1 MATRVYLHVGTPKT
15 GTTFLQE
22 VLWSQ
27 VDEVNRQR
35 VLLPGSAFQDHY
47 LACMD
52 VVGNYEKAPR
62 AEGAWESL
70 VAECASWKGD
80 ALISHELFAGCVA
93 EHIARMVTDLEKV
106 CDEVHVVVTARDLAR
121 QIPAE
126 WQEHLKHRST
136 LTLEQFLDAVRTRG
150 HQASWFW
157 LVQDVADLAR
167 RWAEHVPPE
176 RIHVV
181 TVPASGTGP
190 DVLWGRFAATVGLEP
205 DSFSLEVSNPNSSVG
220 VEQAELLRRLNVE
233 LDHRLDRRGAYPV
246 LVKDQLVHQ
255 FLARREGAKIQLTRE
270 AWDFATER
278 SRVMAEEL
286 AGLGVDVAGALEELV
301 PSGVGA
307 GSDELA
313 VAETDQLLVEA
324 VASLAAVLETY
335 DATRARLHREI
346 AQLRHN
352 PPIDP
357 EAHPVRRALVR
368 ASRRWPLVNRAK
380 HAYKRR
386 VQRS

>member
-1 MATRVYLHVGTPKT
+1 MASRVFMHVGTPKT

-27 VDEVNRQR
+27 VDKVRGQR
-35 VLLPGSAFQDHY
+35 VLMPGSAFQDHY

-62 AEGAWESL
+62 AEGTWEGM
-70 VAECASWKGD
+70 VADCASWKAD
-80 ALISHELFAGCVA
+80 VLISHELFAGCVE

-136 LTLEQFLDAVRTRG
+136 LTLEQFLDAVRNRR
-150 HQASWFW
+150 QRASWFW

-167 RWAEHVPPE
+167 RWADFVPAE

-181 TVPASGTGP
+181 TVPPSGTAP
-190 DVLWGRFAATVGLEP
+190 DVLWGRFASTVGLEP
-205 DSFSLEVSNPNSSVG
+205 DAFSLEVSNPNSSVG
-220 VEQAELLRRLNVE
+220 VEQAELLRRLNSE
-233 LDHRLDRRGAYPV
+233 LGERLDRRGAYPV

-255 FLARREGAKIQLTRE
+255 FLARRPGTKIRLTRDD
-270 AWDFATER
+270 WTFAVES
-278 SRVMAEEL
+278 SRTMAERLGE
-286 AGLGVDVAGALEELV
+286 LGVDVVGSLDELV
-301 PSGVGA
+301 PVGQGVDQGELD
-307 GSDELA
+307 GVSVDEVLQEALA
-313 VAETDQLLVEA
+313 SMAELLE
-324 VASLAAVLETY
+324 SF
-335 DATRARLHREI
+335 DATKVRLHREI
-346 AQLRHN
+346 AHLRAT

-357 EAHPVRRALVR
+357 NAHPVRRALVR
-368 ASRRWPLVNRAK
+368 ASRRWPVVNRAK
-380 HAYKRR
+380 HMYKRR
-386 VQRS
+386 IRKG